1 MSQDETPIRIAR
13 PHGVSTTLDTNG
25 FCWNFDMTETK
36 TPIIQIRNIT
46 KRFGKVTAVDNVS
59 LDILSGEFFVLLGPS
74 GCGKTTLLRMIAG
87 FELPTEGQILI
98 DGQDM
103 ANVPPNKRPVNM
115 VFQSYAVFPHMSV
128 TDNVGYGLRI
138 SGVGK
143 SEIKDRVEEALE
155 LVKLGGFGDRMPDQM
170 SGGQRQRVALA
181 RSLVMRP
188 KVLLLDEPLSALD
201 AKLRAQMQFEL
212 TALQE
217 KVGIT
222 FVTVTHDQDEALSM
236 ACRIAVIN
244 KGEVAQLA
252 APSDLYEYPAN
263 RFVADFVGA
272 VNTFEGKLTL
282 DEPDRAA
289 VDCPGVGKIYLNHG
303 VTGAHGSDVWVA
315 VRPEKITLH
324 TPGMGKAVQG
334 AAKDSPEGHNFARG
348 TIKGMSYLGDCTLF
362 EIELEG
368 GAMMRVRRPN
378 LSRTD
383 QEAFTWE
390 DKVSMH
396 WDSASP
402 VVLLA

>member
-1 MSQDETPIRIAR
+1 
-13 PHGVSTTLDTNG
+13 
-25 FCWNFDMTETK
+25 MTEAQ
-36 TPIIQIRNIT
+36 TPIIQIRNVT

-59 LDILSGEFFVLLGPS
+59 LDIMAGEFFVLLGPS

-103 ANVPPNKRPVNM
+103 SMVPPNKRPVNM

-128 TDNVGYGLRI
+128 TDNVGYGLKI
-138 SGVGK
+138 AGVGRA
-143 SEIKDRVEEALE
+143 EIKERVEESLE

-212 TALQE
+212 TELQE

-222 FVTVTHDQDEALSM
+222 FATVTHDQDEALSM

-263 RFVADFVGA
+263 RFVADFVGS
-272 VNTFEGKLTL
+272 VNIFEGKLTV
-282 DEPDRAA
+282 DEKDKAV
-289 VDCPGVGKIYLNHG
+289 VDCPEVGKIYMDHG
-303 VTGAHGSDVWVA
+303 VTGAHDATVWVA
-315 VRPEKITLH
+315 IRPEKITLH
-324 TPGMGKAVQG
+324 VPGKGDAVRA

-348 TIKGMSYLGDCTLF
+348 TIKGMSYLGDITLF
-362 EIELEG
+362 EIEIES
-368 GAMMRVRRPN
+368 GAMIRVSRPN

-383 QEAFTWE
+383 QHDFTWG

-396 WDSASP
+396 WNSASP
-402 VVLLA
+402 VVLLS

>member
-1 MSQDETPIRIAR
+1 
-13 PHGVSTTLDTNG
+13 
-25 FCWNFDMTETK
+25 MTEIK
-36 TPIIQIRNIT
+36 PPIIQIRNVS
-46 KRFGKVTAVDNVS
+46 KRFGKVTAVDNVT
-59 LDILSGEFFVLLGPS
+59 LDIIAGEFFVLLGPS

-87 FELPTEGQILI
+87 FELPTEGQIFI

-103 ANVPPNKRPVNM
+103 SMIPPNKRPVNM

-128 TDNVGYGLRI
+128 ADNVAYGLKI
-138 SGVGK
+138 AGIGK
-143 SEIKDRVEEALE
+143 GERADRVAEALE
-155 LVKLGGFGDRMPDQM
+155 LVKLGGYEERMPDQM

-212 TALQE
+212 SDLQDQ
-217 KVGIT
+217 VGIT

-236 ACRIAVIN
+236 ASRIAVIN

-252 APSDLYEYPAN
+252 PPSDLYEYPAN

-272 VNTFEGKLTL
+272 VNIFEGKLIL
-282 DEPDRAA
+282 DEPNRAA
-289 VDCPGVGKIYLNHG
+289 VDCPGVGKVYLNHG

-315 VRPEKITLH
+315 LRPEKIYLH
-324 TPGMGKAVQG
+324 TPGSGKAIQG

-348 TIKGMSYLGDCTLF
+348 VIKGMSYLGDCTIF
-362 EIELEG
+362 EIMLEG
-368 GAMMRVRRPN
+368 GALIRVRRPN

-383 QEAFTWE
+383 QEAFTWD

-396 WDSASP
+396 WDSNSP
-402 VVLLA
+402 VVLLG